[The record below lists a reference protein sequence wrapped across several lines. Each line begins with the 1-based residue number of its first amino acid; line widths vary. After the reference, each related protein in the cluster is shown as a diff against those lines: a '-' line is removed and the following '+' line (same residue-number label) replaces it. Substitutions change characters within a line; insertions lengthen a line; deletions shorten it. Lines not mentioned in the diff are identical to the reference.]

1 MTTGKKWLLVAGSVI
16 MLSVGWL
23 RISGLPLLAALVP
36 LLLISNS
43 YDSSRRSFWRMAGWT
58 ALTFCLWSVATIWW
72 VWNAAPIGVFAATAV
87 QVVLFGAVFMFCH
100 AKWQPIHLAGFG
112 GRGRRAL
119 FGERIHS
126 SQRQCRRRGCRLA
139 HH

>member
-43 YDSSRRSFWRMAGWT
+43 YDSSRR
-58 ALTFCLWSVATIWW
+58 
-72 VWNAAPIGVFAATAV
+72 
-87 QVVLFGAVFMFCH
+87 
-100 AKWQPIHLAGFG
+100 
-112 GRGRRAL
+112 
-119 FGERIHS
+119 
-126 SQRQCRRRGCRLA
+126 
-139 HH
+139 

>member
-1 MTTGKKWLLVAGSVI
+1 MTTGKKLLLIACSVI

-36 LLLISNS
+36 LLLISRS

-72 VWNAAPIGVFAATAV
+72 VWNAAPIGVFAATIV
-87 QVVLFGAVFMFCH
+87 QVVLFGTVFMCYTT
-100 AKWQPIHLAGFG
+100 
-112 GRGRRAL
+112 RANAAAPRWPTSCSCAD
-119 FGERIHS
+119 G
-126 SQRQCRRRGCRLA
+126 
-139 HH
+139 